1 MIDEKKI
8 VEKGG
13 NVTEDNDDASNDEE
27 EQDPHNICNRKITMF
42 EFKRIVCEQLV
53 SPFLKDK
60 KSKTKVRCENVDE
73 YDGSYILLPNKNIN
87 RSDRVTCC
95 LCTLL
100 YGKENP
106 RTARYGCVTCGK
118 GFHVECFAAYHH
130 KDKLTGKTKHLKHV
144 IETLEDSSK
153 SKDLFSRKRK
163 SDKISTMEDMKL
175 PG

>member
-60 KSKTKVRCENVDE
+60 KSKTKVRCESVDE
-73 YDGSYILLPNKNIN
+73 YDGSHILLPNKKIN
-87 RSDRVTCC
+87 RSDRVTC
-95 LCTLL
+95 
-100 YGKENP
+100 Y
-106 RTARYGCVTCGK
+106 
-118 GFHVECFAAYHH
+118 
-130 KDKLTGKTKHLKHV
+130 
-144 IETLEDSSK
+144 
-153 SKDLFSRKRK
+153 
-163 SDKISTMEDMKL
+163 
-175 PG
+175 